1 MTVRTVVKR
10 VAAWWPWAV
19 DPAPELD
26 GALAYLGHDIDA
38 ETLERAARVVAT
50 ITGAVAVGAGVAL
63 GSATATTTGVA
74 IASAAAIAAAGVA
87 VPVLADRGPR
97 WLATMARTRALGSAA
112 ALVGRAALRLRVD
125 PTVERAAAFAAE
137 TGTGT
142 LARSLGAHVE
152 RAAGTPRSGFDEFAR
167 EWSDRFPALSG
178 AVDRL
183 DAAASA
189 PASERDRHLDRAVEA
204 ALDGVREELASFASD
219 IRGPITGL
227 YAFGVLLPLALI
239 GVLPAANAAGVRL
252 SIPVIVV
259 VYDVIL
265 PLVVVAAGAWLL
277 ARRPVAFPPP
287 RVTRDHPETP
297 DGRLYVVVVGAA
309 GGVVGAAAAMLL
321 VDPWAVPIAAVGLGG
336 GAALVADT
344 HAAKRVRERV
354 RAVESNLD
362 DACYLVGRRVADG
375 EAVEAALA
383 DAAKRVPGATGAM
396 IEDATSRHRALGL
409 TVGEAFGDDHGS
421 LAALPSRRANE
432 IATLF
437 DLAATEGRPA
447 GEALVAT
454 AEHVERLHRV
464 ERDARREL
472 SKTTDTLTNTAAMF
486 GPIVGGAT
494 VALSARVARTGT
506 TAQFGGTPL
515 QTAELGVAVGVYVL
529 WLAVALT
536 VLSTGLARG
545 LDRTLVGHR
554 VGVALCLATP
564 CYLAAYAGA
573 GLFL

>member
-1 MTVRTVVKR
+1 MTVER
-10 VAAWWPWAV
+10 VAAWWPWGV

-26 GALAYLGHDIDA
+26 GALAYLGCDIDA
-38 ETLERAARVVAT
+38 ETLERAARVVA
-50 ITGAVAVGAGVAL
+50 AVAVTVAVGVGAIL
-63 GSATATTTGVA
+63 GTATAATTGVVVA
-74 IASAAAIAAAGVA
+74 TTATVAAVGVA
-87 VPVLADRGPR
+87 VPVLADRGPK

-112 ALVGRAALRLRVD
+112 GLVGRAALRLRID

-137 TGTGT
+137 TGTGA
-142 LARSLGAHVE
+142 LARSLGTHVE

-167 EWSDRFPALSG
+167 EWSDWFPALSG
-178 AVDRL
+178 AVARL

-204 ALDGVREELASFASD
+204 ALDGVREELASFTSN
-219 IRGPITGL
+219 IRGVITGL

-252 SIPVIVV
+252 SVPVIVA

-287 RVTRDHPETP
+287 RVGRDHPETP
-297 DGRLYVVVVGAA
+297 DGRLHVAVVGIV
-309 GGVVGAAAAMLL
+309 GGVAGAAAATW
-321 VDPWAVPIAAVGLGG
+321 VVEPWAAPIAAVGLGG
-336 GAALVADT
+336 GTALVADT
-344 HAAKRVRERV
+344 RAAKRVHERV
-354 RAVESNLD
+354 RAVEADLD
-362 DACYLVGRRVADG
+362 DACYLVGRRVAAG
-375 EAVEAALA
+375 EAAETALA
-383 DAAKRVPGATGAM
+383 DAAERVPGATGAM
-396 IEDATSRHRALGL
+396 LADAVRHHRRLGL

-421 LAALPSRRANE
+421 LATLPSRRAHE

-437 DLAATEGRPA
+437 DLSATEGRPA

-506 TAQFGGTPL
+506 TAQFGGAPL
-515 QTAELGVAVGVYVL
+515 PTAELGLAVGAYVL
-529 WLAVALT
+529 WLAAALT

-545 LDRTLVGHR
+545 VDRTLVGYR
-554 VGVALCLATP
+554 VGVALCLATV
-564 CYLAAYAGA
+564 CYLAAYVGA

>member
-1 MTVRTVVKR
+1 MTARTVVER

-26 GALAYLGHDIDA
+26 GALTYLGYDIDA
-38 ETLERAARVVAT
+38 ETLERAARVIATSTVAVAAGV
-50 ITGAVAVGAGVAL
+50 GAVL
-63 GSATATTTGVA
+63 ESATTTG
-74 IASAAAIAAAGVA
+74 IAVAAAAAVAAAGVA

-97 WLATMARTRALGSAA
+97 WLATMTRTRALGSAA
-112 ALVGRAALRLRVD
+112 ALVGRAALRLRID
-125 PTVERAAAFAAE
+125 PAIERAAAFAAE
-137 TGTGT
+137 TGTGA
-142 LARSLGAHVE
+142 LARSLGTHVE

-167 EWSDRFPALSG
+167 EWSGRFPALSG
-178 AVDRL
+178 AIDRL

-204 ALDGVREELASFASD
+204 ALDGVREELASFTSD
-219 IRGPITGL
+219 IRGPVTGL
-227 YAFGVLLPLALI
+227 YAFGILLPLALI

-252 SIPVIVV
+252 SVPLIVA

-287 RVTRDHPETP
+287 RVTRDHPDTP
-297 DGRLYVVVVGAA
+297 GGRLHVVGGGAA
-309 GGVVGAAAAMLL
+309 GSVVGAAAATWF
-321 VDPWAVPIAAVGLGG
+321 VEPWAVPIAAVGLGVG
-336 GAALVADT
+336 IALVADT
-344 HAAKRVRERV
+344 YAAKRVHERV
-354 RAVESNLD
+354 RAAEANLD

-375 EAVEAALA
+375 EAVETALA
-383 DAAKRVPGATGAM
+383 DAAERVPGVTGAM
-396 IEDATSRHRALGL
+396 IDDAARRHRGLGV

-515 QTAELGVAVGVYVL
+515 PTAELGIAVGAYVL
-529 WLAVALT
+529 WLAIALT
-536 VLSTGLARG
+536 ALSTGLARG

-554 VGVALCLATP
+554 VGVALCLATL
-564 CYLAAYAGA
+564 CYLAAYVGA